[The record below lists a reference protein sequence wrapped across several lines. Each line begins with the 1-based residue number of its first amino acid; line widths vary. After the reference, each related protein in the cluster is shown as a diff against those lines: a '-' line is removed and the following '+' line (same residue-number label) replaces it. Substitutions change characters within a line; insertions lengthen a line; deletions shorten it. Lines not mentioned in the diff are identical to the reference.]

1 MSKSRRKNHHWNQK
15 EQESFFL
22 RSVEK
27 TRIEKIKN
35 NFSNRRTRDFDFSE
49 EEDWEKAIR

>member
-22 RSVEK
+22 RDIEK
-27 TRIEKIKN
+27 KKRIEWSLGRKE
-35 NFSNRRTRDFDFSE
+35 FDVEDDSE
-49 EEDWEKAIR
+49 YKLK

>member
-22 RSVEK
+22 RD
-27 TRIEKIKN
+27 IEKRKE
-35 NFSNRRTRDFDFSE
+35 FE
-49 EEDWEKAIR
+49 EIEDEYIPIEVKK